1 MKEQDLKKLFEQAGK
16 ASASDEARMR
26 AKHAAMQAFENAQEE
41 QKTSEDA
48 QGNRSGN
55 RPISENNNL
64 IGRIMMHL
72 SNRWLMGGFATA
84 GLIGLV
90 FVTTWQARQTQ
101 VDAPLVASRFDQETN
116 VGIQPVEELAKPKAP
131 QEVARVHKERELAVA
146 ESEALER
153 RDFAIAS
160 KKQRIAAPQMTGI
173 ANDAFNVIERDD
185 RFQQF
190 DENRV
195 KSVSDEPFSTFSID
209 VDTSSY
215 SYVRK
220 MLNRG
225 NLPADDAVRTE
236 EMINYF
242 DYNYPVTG
250 DREEPFLASVG
261 ISDAPWKQGN
271 KLVHIGI
278 KAFEAPAEKQP
289 DSNLVFL
296 LDISGSMSAEDKLPL
311 VKKSLH
317 LLLGQLKPTDTVS
330 IVTYAGGTG
339 VVLEATP
346 VAEKQ
351 KIVAALETLAAGG
364 STAGE
369 SAIQLAYNLAEAG
382 FKKDAVNR
390 IILATDGDFNVGI
403 SDPDKLKELVEKKR
417 ESGVFL
423 SVLGFGDGNY
433 RDDIMQ
439 SLAQNGNGVAAYIDT
454 FSEAYKVLVEE
465 AFSSLFTVA
474 KDVKIQVEFNPATVS
489 EYRLIG
495 YETRALNREDFKNDK
510 VDAGDVGSGHTVTAI
525 YEITPVGSNS
535 GLLDAPHYDANRRTH
550 KPQAYSDEYGQ
561 LKIRYKQPESNTSLL
576 ISKPLMAGQEMSDS
590 LAREF
595 NFATAVAGFAQILKG
610 RSYVDWDY
618 KDVIEM
624 AKKNLGEDPYGY
636 RSELVGLARKAAIIE
651 LEESNE

>member
-1 MKEQDLKKLFEQAGK
+1 MKEHDLKALFEQTDK
-16 ASASDEARMR
+16 VSSDEVAKLR
-26 AKHAAMQAFENAQEE
+26 AKQAAIQAFENAQEE
-41 QKTSEDA
+41 QKNSEDA
-48 QGNRSGN
+48 QGNRSIN
-55 RPISENNNL
+55 RPIAETNNL

-101 VDAPLVASRFDQETN
+101 VDAPLVASRFDQEAITG
-116 VGIQPVEELAKPKAP
+116 VPQVEELSKPMAP
-131 QEVARVHKERELAVA
+131 KVAGRIRKERELAFA
-146 ESEALER
+146 ESDAMVR
-153 RDFAIAS
+153 RDVAIAS
-160 KKQRIAAPQMTGI
+160 KKQRMAAPRIAGI
-173 ANDAFNVIERDD
+173 ADETFNVIEYDD
-185 RFQQF
+185 RFQEF

-195 KSVSDEPFSTFSID
+195 KSVSEEPFSTFSID

-225 NLPADDAVRTE
+225 NLPVNDAIRTE
-236 EMINYF
+236 EIINYF
-242 DYNYPVTG
+242 DYKYPVP
-250 DREEPFLASVG
+250 DNREEPFLASVG
-261 ISDAPWKQGN
+261 VSDSPWNKGN

-278 KAFEAPAEKQP
+278 KAFEAPAGQQP

-311 VKKSLH
+311 VKKSLR
-317 LLLGQLKPTDTVS
+317 LLLRQLKPTDTVS

-339 VVLEATP
+339 VALEATA

-351 KIVAALETLAAGG
+351 KIVAALEALSAGG

-403 SDPDKLKELVEKKR
+403 SDPEKLKELVEKKR

-465 AFSSLFTVA
+465 ASSSLFTVA

-495 YETRALNREDFKNDK
+495 YETRSLNRGDFKNDK
-510 VDAGDVGSGHTVTAI
+510 IDAGDVGSGHTVTAI

-535 GLLDAPHYDANRRTH
+535 GLLETPYYDANRRQY
-550 KPQAYSDEYGQ
+550 KPQEQSDEYGQ
-561 LKIRYKQPESNTSLL
+561 LKIRYKQPDGDTSLL
-576 ISKPLMAGQEMSDS
+576 ISKPLMAGEKVSGALVQ
-590 LAREF
+590 EF
-595 NFATAVAGFAQILKG
+595 NFATVAAGFAQVLRG

-618 KDVIEM
+618 NDVIDM

-636 RSELVGLARKAAIIE
+636 RSELVGLARKAALIE
-651 LEESNE
+651 FEESNE